1 MQRPDLQSI
10 LSSRLI
16 SGRDEFHRRLFELML
31 GMQWSR
37 DVQPLAPADE
47 PVLLGVLS
55 RWITEAPVRDEMGV
69 LRLLAARGVLR
80 TLVGATGMPLGV
92 FAARVLGLDQEQLLH
107 PGRLP
112 DWKQAKLAALGDASV
127 LSADALA
134 AWSAGHPV
142 WARLAAIAAL
152 DACPLRAD
160 MARATAGIGHWLSAQ
175 PPADLPASLLEPL
188 KVSAFHVSYLADGGR
203 HAFKRAIVRQAAHM
217 VRKQVPVAPPSQAR
231 RDASPIRL
239 TIVGELLFPQH
250 AMFRCYAELL
260 EGLKEHFHVT
270 LLADEPTRCAGHGQ
284 FSHEQLYFAP
294 HERNLAKLAGL
305 AASTRPD
312 IVLYPS
318 IGMTYWTFALSL
330 LRLAP
335 LQLMSVGHPAPS
347 CSDEIDGTL
356 VYRELAAAPQP
367 EYGRLLTYDMQ
378 PLPAPPPVGWGAGS
392 AAADGQALI
401 SINAA
406 SMKLTPAFLATVAEV
421 LAGAPAGTRVQF
433 FPNLNGMA
441 LQALKRELRP
451 LFPQALVHPATG
463 YAAYMEALGRS
474 DLILQSFPFG
484 GTNTAM
490 DALALGIPMVCLE
503 GEDLSAAVD
512 PVLLR
517 RAGLGMLCAS
527 SREEYVALARGLL
540 ASGAERERVRQL
552 SREALPKLA
561 GQPPLGARRIADA
574 IREAWD
580 SRVAA

>member
-1 MQRPDLQSI
+1 MQSI

-31 GMQWSR
+31 GMQWQR
-37 DVQPLAPADE
+37 DAQSLPPAE
-47 PVLLGVLS
+47 APVLLGVLS
-55 RWITEAPVRDEMGV
+55 RWITEAPVRDELGV

-80 TLVGATGMPLGV
+80 TLTRATGTPLGA
-92 FAARVLGLDQEQLLH
+92 FLAKVLGLDQDQLLH
-107 PGRLP
+107 PERLP

-127 LSADALA
+127 LTVDALA
-134 AWSAGHPV
+134 AWNAAQPL

-152 DACPLRAD
+152 DACPLQED
-160 MARATAGIGHWLSAQ
+160 MARTTAGIGHWLSSQ
-175 PPADLPASLLEPL
+175 PPADLPAHLLEAL
-188 KVSAFHVSYLADGGR
+188 KVSAFHVSYLADSGR

-217 VRKQVPVAPPSQAR
+217 VRKQLRMPPPSQAR
-231 RDASPIRL
+231 RDAAPIRL

-260 EGLKEHFHVT
+260 AGLKEHFHVT

-284 FSHEQLYFAP
+284 FSHEQRYFAP
-294 HERNLAKLAGL
+294 HERDLVKLAGL
-305 AASTRPD
+305 VASTSPD
-312 IVLYPS
+312 IILYPS

-356 VYRELAAAPQP
+356 VYRELAATAQP

-392 AAADGQALI
+392 AASGRQALI

-406 SMKLTPAFLATVAEV
+406 SMKLTPAFLATVAKV
-421 LAGAPAGTRVQF
+421 LEAAPADTQLQF
-433 FPNLNGMA
+433 FPNVGGIA
-441 LQALKRELRP
+441 LQALRRDLQS
-451 LFPQALVHPATG
+451 LFPQALVHPPAE
-463 YAAYMEALGRS
+463 YAAYMETLGRS

-503 GEDLSAAVD
+503 GDDLSAAVD

-517 RAGLGMLCAS
+517 RAGLGALCAS
-527 SREEYVALARGLL
+527 SPDDYVALARGLL
-540 ASGAERERVRQL
+540 ASSEERERIRQL
-552 SREALPKLA
+552 SRAALPLLA
-561 GQPPLGARRIADA
+561 SQPPLGPRTIADA

-580 SRVAA
+580 SRVEA

>member
-1 MQRPDLQSI
+1 MQRPDMQSI

-37 DVQPLAPADE
+37 EVQPVSPADE

-80 TLVGATGMPLGV
+80 TLVGASGTPLGV
-92 FAARVLGLDQEQLLH
+92 FVARVLGLENGQLAD

-127 LSADALA
+127 LSAGALA
-134 AWSAGHPV
+134 AWDAGHPI
-142 WARLAAIAAL
+142 WARLAAIASL
-152 DACPLRAD
+152 DACPLQAD
-160 MARATAGIGHWLSAQ
+160 MARATAGIGHWLASQ
-175 PPADLPASLLEPL
+175 PPVDLPPSLLEPL
-188 KVSAFHVSYLADGGR
+188 KVSAFHVSYLADSGR

-217 VRKQVPVAPPSQAR
+217 VRKQVPVAPLSQAR
-231 RDASPIRL
+231 AEASPIRL

-260 EGLKEHFHVT
+260 EGLKEHFHVS
-270 LLADEPTRCAGHGQ
+270 LLADEPTRCAGHAQ
-284 FSHEQLYFAP
+284 FSHEQRYFAP
-294 HERNLAKLAGL
+294 HERDLKKLAGL
-305 AASTRPD
+305 VASTRPD

-356 VYRELAAAPQP
+356 VYRELAGAPQP

-378 PLPAPPPVGWGAGS
+378 PLPAPPPGGWGAGS
-392 AAADGQALI
+392 AATGGPALI

-406 SMKLTPAFLATVAEV
+406 SMKLTPDFLATVAEV
-421 LAGAPAGTRVQF
+421 LEGAPAGTRVQF
-433 FPNLNGMA
+433 FPNASGIA
-441 LQALKRELRP
+441 LQALARELQTR
-451 LFPQALVHPATG
+451 FPQALVHPATS

-503 GEDLSAAVD
+503 GDDLSAAVD

-517 RAGLGMLCAS
+517 RAGLGKLCAS

-540 ASGAERERVRQL
+540 VCGAERERIRTL
-552 SREALPKLA
+552 SRDALPTLA
-561 GQPPLGARRIADA
+561 GQPPLGPRGIAAA

-580 SRVAA
+580 GRAAA